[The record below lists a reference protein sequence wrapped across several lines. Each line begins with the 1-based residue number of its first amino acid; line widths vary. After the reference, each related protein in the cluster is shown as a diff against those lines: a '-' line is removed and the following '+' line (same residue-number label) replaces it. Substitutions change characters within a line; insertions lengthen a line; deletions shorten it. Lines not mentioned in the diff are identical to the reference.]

1 MNEISSKN
9 TAILLATFNGERF
22 ITEQLESLRTQ
33 TYQDFCCYIHDDGS
47 DDGTVE
53 IINLYCK
60 QYPDRFVFLGS
71 EKTGGA
77 ASNFFMLMETVEAPY
92 YLFCDQDDVW
102 DPEKIQL
109 VSNRMKEIEKN
120 HPGQEILVH
129 TDVRV
134 VDERLRTISNS
145 YYSLL
150 NQNPVSSN
158 PLQIIASNTVIG
170 ATAMFNRK
178 LRETALGA
186 ITQSKLMFHDWL
198 LALICSMTGI
208 ISYIDIPTVKY
219 RQHGNNEVGAHKRE
233 NTFQK
238 AERRIREADI
248 SDFVKEHKSR
258 EVLRRNIA
266 AAAVNAVPETSRDYA
281 VVKSFSSIGEE
292 NKLERLMFYI
302 RNGIIR
308 KSGESILMQI
318 LFL

>member
-60 QYPDRFVFLGS
+60 RYPDRFVFLGS
-71 EKTGGA
+71 DKTGGA

-92 YLFCDQDDVW
+92 YLFCDQDDIW
-102 DPEKIQL
+102 APDKIQL
-109 VSNRMKEIEKN
+109 VSNRMKEVEKN

-129 TDVRV
+129 TDVCV
-134 VDERLRTISNS
+134 VDEQLGTISNS

-150 NQNPVSSN
+150 NQNPVCSN

-170 ATAMFNRK
+170 ATAMFNRI
-178 LRETALGA
+178 LRDTALKA
-186 ITQSKLMFHDWL
+186 LTPKKPMLHDWL

-219 RQHGNNEVGAHKRE
+219 RQHGNNEVGAHERE

-302 RNGIIR
+302 RNALIR

>member
-1 MNEISSKN
+1 MNEISTESV
-9 TAILLATFNGERF
+9 AVLLASYNGGKY
-22 ITEQLESLRTQ
+22 IAEQLESLYNQ
-33 TYQDFCCYIHDDGS
+33 SYEDLCCYIHDDGS
-47 DDGTVE
+47 DDETVE
-53 IINLYCK
+53 IINWFCK
-60 QYPDRFVFLGS
+60 QYPDKFIFLGS
-71 EKTGGA
+71 DKTGGV
-77 ASNFFMLMETVEAPY
+77 ASNFFMLIKTVEAPY

-102 DPEKIQL
+102 ESDKVQMEI
-109 VSNRMKEIEKN
+109 NRIKEIEKQY
-120 HPGQEILVH
+120 PGQEILVH
-129 TDVRV
+129 TDVCV
-134 VDERLRTISNS
+134 VDERLGTISNS

-150 NQNPVSSN
+150 NQNPVCSN

-170 ATAMFNRK
+170 ATAMFNRI
-178 LRETALGA
+178 LRDTALKA
-186 ITQSKLMFHDWL
+186 LTPKKPMLHDWL

-219 RQHGNNEVGAHKRE
+219 RQHGNNEVGANVRE

-238 AERRIREADI
+238 AWRRIREADI
-248 SDFVKEHKSR
+248 SAFVKEHKSR

-302 RNGIIR
+302 RNALIR